1 MILVVS
7 LRTTAQGQPLLDG
20 VFSNNDP
27 EGGVQ
32 VFVRQEFDPPVRFN
46 VNTSLQDWREAISG
60 VEVFTVPAKDTL
72 DWRLNNQTLNEL
84 LIAEAIN
91 TATDLGILNQNNVD
105 LATIHVVFSS
115 QDNRYHC
122 YLEFHE

>member
-32 VFVRQEFDPPVRFN
+32 VFVRQEFDPPVRFSI
-46 VNTSLQDWREAISG
+46 NTSLQDWREAISG
-60 VEVFTVPAKDTL
+60 AEVFSVSAIDTL
-72 DWRLNNQTLNEL
+72 DWRLDNQTLNER